1 MIWDRFENDK
11 KEIES
16 IYNERMWN
24 PESGLSPT
32 ELHDGCHSIAK
43 ECEGMPRIVAKTR
56 MYKFV
61 LENAQLDVREAD
73 FFPERLRHDYLISKI
88 REEWIKSLR
97 AGEMRDVLALHEK
110 EQDGLC
116 YTGNI
121 DLGHVA
127 PDWQSLLDFGLVGLL
142 KRARDAHSRKGLTKE
157 QNTFYECVE
166 SVLEAT
172 ITLVRRLADE
182 MASHGT
188 DRAALVSESLRNLT
202 VRAPETMLEAMQLC
216 MIFYN
221 LQTHVEREPIRSV
234 GGLDR
239 LFYPYYKKD
248 LESGRFTE
256 SQLRELLRYY
266 FYKFYSMKVVA
277 NVPFYLGGRLLDGS
291 SGVNELSYIIVE
303 EYSSLNIND
312 PKIHVRWY
320 DEIPEDFVKLILT
333 SIRDGKN
340 SFVFI
345 NDNVV
350 EKALVGIGEDAADA
364 RNYIVIG
371 CYEPCAM
378 GNEIPCTCAGR
389 ANMTKALL
397 TVMNGGLDAYT
408 GKYVGTVRTNPD
420 DYKNFDEF
428 YAAVK
433 EQIASFLDGAMDLV
447 CAYEEHYPS
456 FSQAPLLSATYAPC
470 IESGRDAYDRGAKY
484 CNSSIVAFSVA
495 STADALVAVKKLVY
509 EEKALTLSEFAE
521 ILANNWEGHEAL
533 HRRVLRKMPKYG
545 NGLSEPDTLA
555 KEIVDFAA
563 SYVNGKANGR
573 GGVFRLGL
581 FSIDYR
587 ISFGERMGATPDG
600 RVAGEM
606 LSKNMGAVTAMD
618 KEGVT
623 ALIKSVTEIDY
634 TGVPDGTVLDVM
646 LHRSATEGDEGI
658 VAMHALLTTYMKKGG
673 FAFQMNVLS
682 PDVLR
687 RAQAEPEKYA
697 TLQVRLCGWNVYFV
711 ELSKTEQDDLIR
723 QCENVAG

>member
-1 MIWDRFENDK
+1 MIWERFENDRAV
-11 KEIES
+11 IES
-16 IYNERMWN
+16 IYNGQTWN
-24 PESGLSPT
+24 PKSGLSPK
-32 ELHDGCHSIAK
+32 ELHDGCHAIAK
-43 ECEGMPRIVAKTR
+43 ECEGLPRIIAKTR

-97 AGEMRDVLALHEK
+97 ANELRDVLELHEK
-110 EQDGLC
+110 EQEGLC

-127 PDWQSLLDFGLVGLL
+127 PDWQSLLDYGFVGLL
-142 KRARDAHSRKGLTKE
+142 ERAKAAHQKEGLTEE

-166 SVLEAT
+166 SVLEST
-172 ITLVRRLADE
+172 ITLVGRLADE
-182 MASHGT
+182 MAKHGT
-188 DRAALVSESLRNLT
+188 DRAALVSESLKNLT
-202 VRAPETMLEAMQLC
+202 VRAPQTMLEAMQLC
-216 MIFYN
+216 MIYYN

-239 LFYPYYKKD
+239 LFYPYFKRD
-248 LESGRFTE
+248 IESGRFTE

-277 NVPFYLGGRLLDGS
+277 NVPFYLGGRLADGS
-291 SGVNELSYIIVE
+291 SAVNELSYIIVE

-312 PKIHVRWY
+312 PKIHIRWY
-320 DEIPEDFVKLILT
+320 DEIPEDFVKLVLT

-340 SFVFI
+340 SFVFV

-408 GKYVGTVRTNPD
+408 GKHVGTVRNNPD
-420 DYKNFDEF
+420 DYKTFDEF

-433 EQIASFLDGAMDLV
+433 EQIAAFLDGAMDLV
-447 CAYEEHYPS
+447 CAYEEHYPV

-470 IESGRDAYDRGAKY
+470 IESGRDAYDHGAKY

-509 EEKALTLSEFAE
+509 EEKALTLSEFAK

-545 NGLSEPDTLA
+545 NGLGEPDTLA

-563 SYVNGKANGR
+563 SYVNGKANKR

-587 ISFGERMGATPDG
+587 IAFGERMGATPDG

-646 LHRSATEGDEGI
+646 LHRTATEGDEGI
-658 VAMHALLTTYMKKGG
+658 VAMYALLTTYMKKGG

-711 ELSKTEQDDLIR
+711 ELTKVEQDDLIR